1 MNWGRQLINNILT
14 NEKYVI
20 MEFSEAE
27 KLELASDEEIARIS
41 ERLISK
47 NLEAYNELANDKTYR
62 TVDFSCPLKGD

>member
-1 MNWGRQLINNILT
+1 MNWGRQLINNILI

-47 NLEAYNELANDKTYR
+47 NLEAYNELAK
-62 TVDFSCPLKGD
+62 

>member
-47 NLEAYNELANDKTYR
+47 APPHKSHRLENVNE
-62 TVDFSCPLKGD
+62 